1 MFARIALSF
10 AMVAILAGGTAQA
23 QTSRLMGQVS
33 YPDRVQLGKT
43 AVLEVT
49 LVDVSDA
56 TGAGV
61 VIATTRIPRPGQT
74 PVIFSMESM
83 PPASSPRGATPCVC
97 ASWTP
102 VRRCSNRRRP
112 CVLTQG

>member
-1 MFARIALSF
+1 MFGRIALAF
-10 AMVAILAGGTAQA
+10 AMVAALAGAAQA

-49 LVDVSDA
+49 LEDVSDA

-61 VIATTRIPRPGQT
+61 VIATMRMPKPGQT
-74 PVIFSMESM
+74 PVIFSLEYDAARVK
-83 PPASSPRGATPCVC
+83 PTGRYA
-97 ASWTP
+97 
-102 VRRCSNRRRP
+102 VRAHI
-112 CVLTQG
+112 VD